1 MSRSNNYPMPHQPCE
16 WPVAGDNIR
25 RFRPFNG
32 QQLTMR
38 NIHGPWRPSGAI
50 DASGM
55 FAVVWSTTR
64 GEFWAALHDF
74 AAVDQLT
81 LVDMCRRID
90 RDAGY
95 PGAWPE
101 GRR

>member
-1 MSRSNNYPMPHQPCE
+1 MSRSNIYPKPQRPEE
-16 WPVAGDNIR
+16 WPVAGDNMR

-64 GEFWAALHDF
+64 
-74 AAVDQLT
+74 DQLT